1 MGIGSKAQWIFPK
14 FDPPFDLKS
23 GSKGQSMT
31 PDFIYTN
38 KIVLCMWL
46 TGWVC
51 LTTYLLLNEAT
62 YRDE

>member
-46 TGWVC
+46 AD
-51 LTTYLLLNEAT
+51 LDHYLLLNGAT